1 MRRLAL
7 LLLIAPMAWA
17 QERPLEVD
25 ANTKI
30 QGGADVPASAGSAGA
45 GARTD
50 NRMESEPRVEQRGEV
65 AGPDRARI
73 DHCLT
78 SGATIMVAE
87 VATCPST
94 SATVSNF
101 QMPRMARSSVAFST
115 SLSPGTTG
123 RLNRA
128 LSIPTK

>member
-73 DHCLT
+73 DQEKPI
-78 SGATIMVAE
+78 SARKPEEARPEDDVAKGE
-87 VATCPST
+87 TAKPL
-94 SATVSNF
+94 
-101 QMPRMARSSVAFST
+101 R
-115 SLSPGTTG
+115 
-123 RLNRA
+123 
-128 LSIPTK
+128 